1 MTSIQGA
8 GQAGTVQFHHDPIHS
23 NQANPMIQ
31 PHLDSLEESYLARM
45 DDLNQQIANTDS
57 PTEKLELQ
65 EEMRRLEGE
74 FHKIR
79 MHPDAGGPV
88 TGARPMDIGELI
100 ADMRQTLVQS
110 YERFGTA
117 DFPAEDLGGAATE
130 RSPLAT
136 SFIESQVIAKPT
148 AQLLEGLVER
158 LGIPDQLFEQLEGRA
173 GGFGLERIAANAEAK
188 SAGEVS
194 GGEKAGEVDGGV
206 DGVDEAA
213 DVGETAEVSASGDP
227 GDVDTRDP
235 RAMMEL
241 FSRDPDAFYEALL
254 SITDPQER
262 MAMMS
267 SIQNELQKINQLFTM
282 MSQFS
287 QSIHDTHKAVINN
300 LRV

>member
-1 MTSIQGA
+1 
-8 GQAGTVQFHHDPIHS
+8 
-23 NQANPMIQ
+23 
-31 PHLDSLEESYLARM
+31 
-45 DDLNQQIANTDS
+45 
-57 PTEKLELQ
+57 
-65 EEMRRLEGE
+65 
-74 FHKIR
+74 
-79 MHPDAGGPV
+79 
-88 TGARPMDIGELI
+88 MDIGDLI

-158 LGIPDQLFEQLEGRA
+158 LGIPDQLFERLEGRA

-194 GGEKAGEVDGGV
+194 GGEEAGEVDGGV
-206 DGVDEAA
+206 DAGEVDGVDGV
-213 DVGETAEVSASGDP
+213 DETAEVSASGDP